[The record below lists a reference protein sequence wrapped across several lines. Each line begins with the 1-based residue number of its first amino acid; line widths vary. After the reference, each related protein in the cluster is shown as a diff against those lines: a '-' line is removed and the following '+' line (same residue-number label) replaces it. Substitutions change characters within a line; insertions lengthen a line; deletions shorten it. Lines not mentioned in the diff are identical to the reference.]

1 MTLGGS
7 IAKWET
13 PGYFEKIEI
22 GTLQGPQSIRV
33 VGGKG
38 PPKNNALWKPFK
50 MPRGGPFDQT

>member
-13 PGYFEKIEI
+13 PGYFGKIEI
-22 GTLQGPQSIRV
+22 GTLHGPQSIRV

-38 PPKNNALWKPFK
+38 PL
-50 MPRGGPFDQT
+50 QTCQSDKQTDPI